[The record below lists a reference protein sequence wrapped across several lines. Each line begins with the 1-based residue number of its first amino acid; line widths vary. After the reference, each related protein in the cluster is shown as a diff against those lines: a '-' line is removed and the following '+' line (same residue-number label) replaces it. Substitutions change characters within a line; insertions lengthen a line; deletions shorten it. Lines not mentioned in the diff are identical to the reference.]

1 MRLHFVVG
9 PENLKDGRF
18 CISPGLFGTED
29 FLSVLTCKQ
38 EIVRT
43 KQVETTTIKKSP
55 VPNKPVCVYFLYYL
69 FFLSLKLIE
78 TTKIGMVWKNLKFHH
93 PPSQFGTLA
102 TYVQLHASFLEDI
115 PIYPVD
121 PCDNH
126 NVVNHRTK
134 WAMASSTR
142 WHYQRVHVQMA
153 YLAHPG
159 SLHADFFFQTIW
171 ANGAMFKTLF
181 VDDSMGLCYPK
192 EVGTTTTHF
201 QKSVLTQCKGTVKEL
216 GGRASPCSR
225 STGQFYCSRFWLRNV
240 IGTFR

>member
-1 MRLHFVVG
+1 M
-9 PENLKDGRF
+9 
-18 CISPGLFGTED
+18 
-29 FLSVLTCKQ
+29 
-38 EIVRT
+38 
-43 KQVETTTIKKSP
+43 
-55 VPNKPVCVYFLYYL
+55 
-69 FFLSLKLIE
+69 IE

-159 SLHADFFFQTIW
+159 SLHADFFSRRFGPMEQCS
-171 ANGAMFKTLF
+171 KPLF

-192 EVGTTTTHF
+192 EVGTITIHF

-216 GGRASPCSR
+216 GRRASPCFKKHR
-225 STGQFYCSRFWLRNV
+225 SVLSQPLLVEKCDWHLPVAGIYIYFKICTHMHTRTHTHTYIYIYIYIQACICICIYV
-240 IGTFR
+240 YV